1 MKVAN
6 LMTKDVACCRTD
18 EPLSA
23 AAERMWTR
31 DCGVLPVLDAEG
43 KAIGMVTDRDIC
55 MSTWM
60 NGAPPQALTIATA
73 MSRSLHSCSPEDSL
87 DKAEQLM
94 RTNQIRRLPVI
105 DSKGELCG
113 ILSLADIVRQA
124 ERGQSA
130 GNQAARLGAGQRDG
144 VGASEVTSTLANIV
158 RPHPESPPAQQ
169 AQASPSAH

>member
-6 LMTKDVACCRTD
+6 LMTKDVSCCRTD

-31 DCGVLPVLDAEG
+31 DCGVLPVLDADG
-43 KAIGMVTDRDIC
+43 KPIGMVTDRDIC

-60 NGAPPQALTIATA
+60 NGAPPQALTVSTA

-87 DKAEQLM
+87 DTAEKLM
-94 RTNQIRRLPVI
+94 RDNQIRRVPVI

-124 ERGQSA
+124 ERSQS
-130 GNQAARLGAGQRDG
+130 RPGQRDG
-144 VGASEVTSTLANIV
+144 VNPQEVSSTLANIV
-158 RPHPESPPAQQ
+158 RPHPETSAQQ
-169 AQASPSAH
+169 QTSSQLSTAHH

>member
-31 DCGVLPVLDAEG
+31 DCGVLPVMDGNG
-43 KAIGMVTDRDIC
+43 KVLGMVTDRDIC
-55 MSTWM
+55 MSAWM
-60 NGAPPQALTIATA
+60 NGAPPQALTVATA
-73 MSRSLHSCSPEDSL
+73 MSRSLHSCNPDDSL
-87 DKAEQLM
+87 EKAEQLM
-94 RTNQIRRLPVI
+94 RSNQIRRVPVI

-124 ERGQSA
+124 DR
-130 GNQAARLGAGQRDG
+130 NQNQPVGKSGQRDG
-144 VGASEVTSTLANIV
+144 AAAAEVTSTLANIV
-158 RPHPESPPAQQ
+158 RPHPDTGANVQSQQ
-169 AQASPSAH
+169 DRASH

>member
-60 NGAPPQALTIATA
+60 NGAPPQALTVSTA
-73 MSRSLHSCSPEDSL
+73 MSRSLHSCTPEDSL
-87 DKAEQLM
+87 EKAEKLM
-94 RTNQIRRLPVI
+94 RDNQIRRIPVI
-105 DSKGELCG
+105 DGQGELCG

-124 ERGQSA
+124 ERSQS
-130 GNQAARLGAGQRDG
+130 RPGQRDG
-144 VGASEVTSTLANIV
+144 VGSAEVASTLANIV
-158 RPHPESPPAQQ
+158 RPHPESSSSQQ
-169 AQASPSAH
+169 QTSSSQPSTAH